1 MATTKRFVA
10 KNGLDNNA
18 QSITNVGV
26 SGATL
31 TMSAAHT
38 LTLTT
43 SGTSTLTVPSGTDTL
58 VTLTGTQT
66 LTNKTLTS
74 PTMTAPVLGTP
85 GSGTLTSC
93 TGLPISTGVS
103 GLGANVAAF
112 LATPSSANLASA
124 LTDESGSSTVAFTT
138 SPTFVTPTLG
148 VASATTVNKVAITS
162 PATGSTL
169 TIADGKTLTA
179 SNSLTLTGTDAT
191 SFAFP
196 GTSDT
201 VATLAATQ
209 TLTNKTLTSPTL
221 TTPALGTPGSGTLT
235 SCTGLPISTGVS
247 GLGANVA
254 AFLATPSSANLI
266 TAVTDETGT
275 GTLVFSAS
283 PTFTGTVSAASLTLS
298 GDLIVNGTTTTVNSN
313 TVSIGDNILVLN
325 SDEAGTPSQNAGI
338 EIERGTS
345 TNASLIWD
353 ETADVWKAG
362 LAAAEVELVTLT
374 GTQTLT
380 NKTLTS
386 PTMTAPVLGTPG
398 SGTLTS
404 CTGLPI
410 STGVSGLGANVA
422 AFLATPSSANLAA
435 ALTDE
440 SGSGTV
446 AFTTSPTFVTPA
458 LGTPASGI
466 MTNVTGTA
474 SGLTAGNVTTNAN
487 LTGHVTSV
495 GNTTT
500 IASGVVTSAMIVDG
514 TIVNGD
520 ISASAAIVDT
530 KLATIS
536 TAGKVSNSATTATNA
551 NTASA
556 IVARDASGNFSAGTI
571 TATLTGAASSVANTL
586 TIGSGL
592 GGSSYNGSAAV
603 TITNT
608 GVTSNVAGT
617 GITVSGATGAVTIS
631 IPQAITTTSNV
642 QFGGVGVGT
651 AGATNE
657 VRATGEVTAFYSSDA
672 RLKENVTPI
681 TNALEKLSQI
691 RGVEFDWTQSH
702 IDSRGGEDGY
712 FVRRHDVGV
721 IAQEVEAVL
730 PEVVADREDGFKA
743 VKYEKMIPL
752 LIEAIKE
759 LQAEV
764 AELKKS
770 R

>member
-74 PTMTAPVLGTP
+74 PTMTAPV
-85 GSGTLTSC
+85 
-93 TGLPISTGVS
+93 
-103 GLGANVAAF
+103 
-112 LATPSSANLASA
+112 
-124 LTDESGSSTVAFTT
+124 
-138 SPTFVTPTLG
+138 
-148 VASATTVNKVAITS
+148 
-162 PATGSTL
+162 
-169 TIADGKTLTA
+169 
-179 SNSLTLTGTDAT
+179 
-191 SFAFP
+191 
-196 GTSDT
+196 
-201 VATLAATQ
+201 
-209 TLTNKTLTSPTL
+209 
-221 TTPALGTPGSGTLT
+221 LGTPGSGTLT

-386 PTMTAPVLGTPG
+386 PTMTAPALGTPA
-398 SGTLTS
+398 SGTMTNV
-404 CTGLPI
+404 TGLPI

>member
-124 LTDESGSSTVAFTT
+124 LTDESGSGTVAFTT

-148 VASATTVNKVAITS
+148 AASATSVNKVAITS

-235 SCTGLPISTGVS
+235 SCTGLPLSSGVTGTLPVANGGTGITS
-247 GLGANVA
+247 LGAGIA
-254 AFLATPSSANLI
+254 TFLGTPSSANLI

-386 PTMTAPVLGTPG
+386 PTMTAP
-398 SGTLTS
+398 
-404 CTGLPI
+404 
-410 STGVSGLGANVA
+410 
-422 AFLATPSSANLAA
+422 
-435 ALTDE
+435 
-440 SGSGTV
+440 
-446 AFTTSPTFVTPA
+446 A

-474 SGLTAGNVTTNAN
+474 AGLTAGNVTTNAN

-536 TAGKVSNSATTATNA
+536 TALKVSNSATTATNA

-631 IPQAITTTSNV
+631 IPQAITTSSNV

>member
-1 MATTKRFVA
+1 M
-10 KNGLDNNA
+10 
-18 QSITNVGV
+18 
-26 SGATL
+26 
-31 TMSAAHT
+31 
-38 LTLTT
+38 
-43 SGTSTLTVPSGTDTL
+43 
-58 VTLTGTQT
+58 
-66 LTNKTLTS
+66 
-74 PTMTAPVLGTP
+74 
-85 GSGTLTSC
+85 
-93 TGLPISTGVS
+93 
-103 GLGANVAAF
+103 
-112 LATPSSANLASA
+112 
-124 LTDESGSSTVAFTT
+124 
-138 SPTFVTPTLG
+138 
-148 VASATTVNKVAITS
+148 
-162 PATGSTL
+162 
-169 TIADGKTLTA
+169 
-179 SNSLTLTGTDAT
+179 
-191 SFAFP
+191 
-196 GTSDT
+196 
-201 VATLAATQ
+201 
-209 TLTNKTLTSPTL
+209 
-221 TTPALGTPGSGTLT
+221 
-235 SCTGLPISTGVS
+235 
-247 GLGANVA
+247 
-254 AFLATPSSANLI
+254 
-266 TAVTDETGT
+266 
-275 GTLVFSAS
+275 
-283 PTFTGTVSAASLTLS
+283 
-298 GDLIVNGTTTTVNSN
+298 
-313 TVSIGDNILVLN
+313 
-325 SDEAGTPSQNAGI
+325 
-338 EIERGTS
+338 
-345 TNASLIWD
+345 
-353 ETADVWKAG
+353 
-362 LAAAEVELVTLT
+362 
-374 GTQTLT
+374 
-380 NKTLTS
+380 
-386 PTMTAPVLGTPG
+386 
-398 SGTLTS
+398 
-404 CTGLPI
+404 
-410 STGVSGLGANVA
+410 
-422 AFLATPSSANLAA
+422 ATPSSANLAA

>member
-124 LTDESGSSTVAFTT
+124 LTDESGSGTVAFTT

-148 VASATTVNKVAITS
+148 AASATSVNKVAITS

-201 VATLAATQ
+201 VATLTATQ

-235 SCTGLPISTGVS
+235 SCTGLPLSSGVTGTLPVANGGTGITS
-247 GLGANVA
+247 LGAGIA
-254 AFLATPSSANLI
+254 TFLGTPSSANLI

-386 PTMTAPVLGTPG
+386 PTMTAP
-398 SGTLTS
+398 
-404 CTGLPI
+404 
-410 STGVSGLGANVA
+410 
-422 AFLATPSSANLAA
+422 
-435 ALTDE
+435 
-440 SGSGTV
+440 
-446 AFTTSPTFVTPA
+446 A
-458 LGTPASGI
+458 LGTPASGT

-474 SGLTAGNVTTNAN
+474 AGLTAGNVTTNAN

-536 TAGKVSNSATTATNA
+536 TALKVSNSATTATNA
-551 NTASA
+551 N
-556 IVARDASGNFSAGTI
+556 RND
-571 TATLTGAASSVANTL
+571 
-586 TIGSGL
+586 
-592 GGSSYNGSAAV
+592 
-603 TITNT
+603 
-608 GVTSNVAGT
+608 
-617 GITVSGATGAVTIS
+617 
-631 IPQAITTTSNV
+631 
-642 QFGGVGVGT
+642 
-651 AGATNE
+651 
-657 VRATGEVTAFYSSDA
+657 
-672 RLKENVTPI
+672 KTPI
-681 TNALEKLSQI
+681 NNGP
-691 RGVEFDWTQSH
+691 R
-702 IDSRGGEDGY
+702 
-712 FVRRHDVGV
+712 
-721 IAQEVEAVL
+721 
-730 PEVVADREDGFKA
+730 
-743 VKYEKMIPL
+743 
-752 LIEAIKE
+752 
-759 LQAEV
+759 
-764 AELKKS
+764 
-770 R
+770 

>member
-74 PTMTAPVLGTP
+74 PTMTAPALGTP
-85 GSGTLTSC
+85 ASGVLTNA

-124 LTDESGSSTVAFTT
+124 LTDESGSGTVAFTT

-148 VASATTVNKVAITS
+148 AASATSVNKVAITS

-201 VATLAATQ
+201 VATLTATQ

-235 SCTGLPISTGVS
+235 SCTGLPLSSGVTGTLPVANGGTGITS
-247 GLGANVA
+247 LGAGIA
-254 AFLATPSSANLI
+254 TFLGTPSSANLI

-386 PTMTAPVLGTPG
+386 PTMTAP
-398 SGTLTS
+398 
-404 CTGLPI
+404 
-410 STGVSGLGANVA
+410 
-422 AFLATPSSANLAA
+422 
-435 ALTDE
+435 
-440 SGSGTV
+440 
-446 AFTTSPTFVTPA
+446 A
-458 LGTPASGI
+458 LGTPASGT

-474 SGLTAGNVTTNAN
+474 AGLTAGNVTTNAN

-536 TAGKVSNSATTATNA
+536 TALKVSNSATTATNA

-631 IPQAITTTSNV
+631 IPQAITTSSNV

>member
-631 IPQAITTTSNV
+631 IPQAITTSSNV

>member
-74 PTMTAPVLGTP
+74 PTLTTPALGTP

-148 VASATTVNKVAITS
+148 VASATSVNKVAITS

-235 SCTGLPISTGVS
+235 SCTGLPLSSGVTGTLPVANGGTGITS
-247 GLGANVA
+247 LGTGIAT
-254 AFLATPSSANLI
+254 FLGTPSSANLI

-283 PTFTGTVSAASLTLS
+283 PTFTGTVNAASLTLS

-362 LAAAEVELVTLT
+362 LTAAEVELVTLT

-386 PTMTAPVLGTPG
+386 PTMTAP
-398 SGTLTS
+398 
-404 CTGLPI
+404 
-410 STGVSGLGANVA
+410 
-422 AFLATPSSANLAA
+422 
-435 ALTDE
+435 
-440 SGSGTV
+440 
-446 AFTTSPTFVTPA
+446 A
-458 LGTPASGI
+458 LGTPASGT

-487 LTGHVTSV
+487 LTGNVTSV
-495 GNTTT
+495 GNATT

-520 ISASAAIVDT
+520 INASAAIVDT

-536 TAGKVSNSATTATNA
+536 TGGKVSNSATTATNA

-592 GGSSYNGSAAV
+592 GGTSYNGSAAV

-631 IPQAITTTSNV
+631 IPQAITTSSNV

>member
-386 PTMTAPVLGTPG
+386 PTMTAPALGTPA
-398 SGTLTS
+398 SGTMTNV
-404 CTGLPI
+404 TGLPI

>member
-124 LTDESGSSTVAFTT
+124 LTDESGSGTVAFTT

-148 VASATTVNKVAITS
+148 AASATSVNKVAITS

-201 VATLAATQ
+201 VATLTATQ

-235 SCTGLPISTGVS
+235 SCTGLPLSSGVTGTLPVANGGTGITS
-247 GLGANVA
+247 LGAGIA
-254 AFLATPSSANLI
+254 TFLGTPSSANLI

-386 PTMTAPVLGTPG
+386 PTMTAP
-398 SGTLTS
+398 
-404 CTGLPI
+404 
-410 STGVSGLGANVA
+410 
-422 AFLATPSSANLAA
+422 
-435 ALTDE
+435 
-440 SGSGTV
+440 
-446 AFTTSPTFVTPA
+446 A
-458 LGTPASGI
+458 LGTPASGT

-474 SGLTAGNVTTNAN
+474 AGLTAGNVTTNAN

-536 TAGKVSNSATTATNA
+536 TALKVSNSATTATNA

-631 IPQAITTTSNV
+631 IPQAITTSSNV

>member
-74 PTMTAPVLGTP
+74 PTLTTPALGTP

-148 VASATTVNKVAITS
+148 VASATSVNKVAITS

-235 SCTGLPISTGVS
+235 SCTGLPLSSGVTGTLPVANGGTGITS
-247 GLGANVA
+247 LGTGIAT
-254 AFLATPSSANLI
+254 FLGTPSSANLI

-386 PTMTAPVLGTPG
+386 PTMTAP
-398 SGTLTS
+398 
-404 CTGLPI
+404 
-410 STGVSGLGANVA
+410 
-422 AFLATPSSANLAA
+422 
-435 ALTDE
+435 
-440 SGSGTV
+440 
-446 AFTTSPTFVTPA
+446 A
-458 LGTPASGI
+458 LGTPASGT

-487 LTGHVTSV
+487 LTGNVTSV
-495 GNTTT
+495 GNATT

-520 ISASAAIVDT
+520 INASAAIVDT

-536 TAGKVSNSATTATNA
+536 TGGKVSNSATTATNA

-592 GGSSYNGSAAV
+592 GGTSYNGSAAV

-631 IPQAITTTSNV
+631 IPQAITTSSNV